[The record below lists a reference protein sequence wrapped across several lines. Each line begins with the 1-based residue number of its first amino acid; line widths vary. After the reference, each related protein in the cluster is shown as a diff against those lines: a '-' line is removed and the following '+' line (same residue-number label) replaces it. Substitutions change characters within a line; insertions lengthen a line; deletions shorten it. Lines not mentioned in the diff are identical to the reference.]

1 MSELDRFI
9 NALQERMKEKL
20 SSFDAAT
27 VELSKLGGMVLFLKT
42 LVAELRVFVSS
53 YRFSDE
59 GEEIQF
65 FKHHAPVFLSQY
77 YFHKKVFS
85 IRIDS
90 TFALHHDR
98 EALLIAALNETQ
110 SYINKNREF
119 YGYCMSNRSDLD
131 RYYFKRQ
138 SSTTDAT
145 STAIPS
151 YEKKLSWFIAA
162 ELLKPFLLDGLHNNE
177 SSRIGPIP
185 NIKWTAS
192 KTDLTELIY
201 ALHSAGA
208 FNDGTADLK
217 QVATAFEYLFNVG
230 LGDYYRTYQ
239 SIQVRKTNQLSF
251 ITKLKDRLQA
261 RLDSNL

>member
-1 MSELDRFI
+1 MSALDQFTS
-9 NALQERMKEKL
+9 ALQERMKEKL
-20 SSFDAAT
+20 SSFEAAT
-27 VELSKLGGMVLFLKT
+27 VELSKLGGVVLFLKT
-42 LVAELRVFVSS
+42 LAVELRSFVSS

-59 GEEIQF
+59 QEEIQF
-65 FKHHAPVFLSQY
+65 FKHHAPVILSQY

-85 IRIDS
+85 IRIDGA
-90 TFALHHDR
+90 FIQQHDR
-98 EALLIAALNETQ
+98 ETLLIGALNETQ
-110 SYINKNREF
+110 GYINKNREF
-119 YGYCMSNRSDLD
+119 YEYCMSNRSDLD
-131 RYYFKRQ
+131 RYYFRRQ
-138 SSTTDAT
+138 SSSADPGA
-145 STAIPS
+145 TAIPS

-162 ELLKPFLLDGLHNNE
+162 ELLRPFLLDGLHSSE
-177 SSRIGPIP
+177 SSRLAALP